1 MVRYVFNSWRRR
13 NDLLLV
19 RRQFYPHQ
27 HTDDDGD
34 VPDDDDARQLAVGR
48 VSMWMTRQ
56 HCPHLVESTALLTAA
71 LLTDEADDSRRLSS
85 SVSSSV
91 STSASV
97 AYAVRATYA
106 AAFSRFVT
114 GLLDGHQDKLR
125 KQSMY
130 TIAATIGLPS
140 AFVELRHQS
149 THEQLPS
156 RAKLRVMAERALVW
170 IWHYYWKHL
179 DASDQDD
186 GGDDECRAAVLD
198 FLRAADDGD
207 DAELEVKRRAAMLRR
222 WDRDRVLETISRL
235 QSALLGN
242 QAYLKC
248 LSLSRHVME
257 QPGPGP
263 EADPPRRTD
272 PDGGVVVEADCFA
285 LDAKA
290 DDDDDDDDTPTG
302 WSLLVGP
309 WKPMPIGVKLAARR
323 AARRAMHIQS
333 IPMWVGSS
341 NNYAYLVVDDKSKDA
356 VIIDPANPPEVTP
369 VLKKAIDDGSIKL
382 KAIVNTH
389 HHWDHAGGNKKLL
402 AELDAVPNL
411 DVVGGKDC
419 EAVTKTPAH
428 GETWKLGDISV
439 KSVHTPCHTQDSI
452 CYLMEDQTGRAVFT
466 GDTLFVGGCGKFF
479 EGSAA
484 EMHEALN
491 KRLASLPDDT
501 VVYPGHEYTAS
512 NAKFAMSVQP
522 SEADPEIQKVTGTTE
537 PVAVLEKLRDMKN
550 KFK

>member
-13 NDLLLV
+13 QDLLLV
-19 RRQFYPHQ
+19 RRQFYPHE
-27 HTDDDGD
+27 HRDDSRDDDVDGD
-34 VPDDDDARQLAVGR
+34 DHDDRDRDVKDARHLAVGR

-71 LLTDEADDSRRLSS
+71 LLTDDADDSRR
-85 SVSSSV
+85 VSSS
-91 STSASV
+91 SSASV

-130 TIAATIGLPS
+130 TIAASIGLPS

-156 RAKLRVMAERALVW
+156 RARLRLMAERALVW
-170 IWHYYWKHL
+170 IWNYYWKHL
-179 DASDQDD
+179 DAEHHR
-186 GGDDECRAAVLD
+186 DDECRAAVLA
-198 FLRAADDGD
+198 FLRAADEGGD
-207 DAELEVKRRAAMLRR
+207 DVEREAKQRAAAIVRR
-222 WDRDRVLETISRL
+222 WDKDRVLATISRL
-235 QSALLGN
+235 QSTLPGN
-242 QAYLKC
+242 QAFLKC

-257 QPGPGP
+257 QPRQ
-263 EADPPRRTD
+263 EVEPPPPPPPTRSD
-272 PDGGVVVEADCFA
+272 QGGVVVEADA
-285 LDAKA
+285 TVLDADTGGGV
-290 DDDDDDDDTPTG
+290 DDDDDDDDAPAA

-309 WKPMPIGVKLAARR
+309 WKPTPIGVALQLALMIPPRLPRRHSLVQSINKL

-402 AELDAVPNL
+402 AELDTVPNL

-466 GDTLFVGGCGKFF
+466 GDTLFVGV
-479 EGSAA
+479 STYASYLAA
-484 EMHEALN
+484 VTMS
-491 KRLASLPDDT
+491 RLP
-501 VVYPGHEYTAS
+501 P
-512 NAKFAMSVQP
+512 
-522 SEADPEIQKVTGTTE
+522 
-537 PVAVLEKLRDMKN
+537 
-550 KFK
+550 